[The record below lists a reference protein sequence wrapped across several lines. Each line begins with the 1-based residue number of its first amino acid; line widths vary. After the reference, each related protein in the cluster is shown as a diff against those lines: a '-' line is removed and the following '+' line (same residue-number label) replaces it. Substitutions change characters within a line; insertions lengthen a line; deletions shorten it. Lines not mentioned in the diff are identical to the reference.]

1 MNRIYEDMNPMTLLM
16 LCALGMV
23 LLYLG
28 RAQVHRAIRQA
39 SRIFA
44 SALRLASRAVAL
56 AEQRL
61 QTRNR
66 EVLLA
71 EGASHV
77 EKELEREFQR
87 VEAVVQ
93 RDLQNYP
100 ALHRQMSGLL
110 TRLDEDYQQSASSP
124 PSPPAW
130 VAAATAVTKL
140 PDPEGNLVGTIL
152 REIKQEADRQHT
164 SAMAAYRTQSQ
175 QRHKRLE
182 RMMPF
187 WRRLQKTLSSAER
200 NITGLQQRAQAIDV
214 RMEQYETIR
223 SDPERAARYL
233 SSSAFAQFAI
243 SSLVMV
249 IAVGGAFINFN
260 LIALPMSEMVGGG
273 SRIGS
278 LQMSHVA
285 ALVIILIEV
294 TMGLFLMETLRITR
308 LFPVINQLDDKLR
321 VRLAWFSFSIL
332 LTMAGIESAL
342 AFMRDQIA
350 ADSHA
355 LRQALTGAQATA
367 ITGANWIPMVGQ
379 MVLGFILPF
388 ALTFVAIPLESF
400 IHSGRTM
407 LGTAT
412 CGFLRFCATLLR
424 IVGSFCL
431 TTGKLLISLY
441 DLLIFPLLWIET
453 RVGQIRQ
460 TTGISTPVPAAGP
473 DLEKP
478 DLPSKALLPKSRRR
492 KKDEVDQ

>member
-1 MNRIYEDMNPMTLLM
+1 MNRIFEDMNPMTLLA

-28 RAQVHRAIRQA
+28 RAQVHKAIRQA
-39 SRIFA
+39 SRVLA

-56 AEQRL
+56 AEKRL
-61 QTRNR
+61 QTRNL

-124 PSPPAW
+124 PSPPGW
-130 VAAATAVTKL
+130 VAAVTAVTKL

-152 REIKQEADRQHT
+152 GEIKQEADRQHT
-164 SAMAAYRTQSQ
+164 SAMAAYRTQNQ

-187 WRRLQKTLSSAER
+187 WRRLQKTLSAAER
-200 NITGLQQRAQAIDV
+200 NITGLQVRAQTIDA
-214 RMEQYETIR
+214 RMEQYETIQN
-223 SDPERAARYL
+223 DPERAARHL

-243 SSLVMV
+243 SSLVMI

-273 SRIGS
+273 SRIGP
-278 LQMSHVA
+278 LQVSDVA
-285 ALVIILIEV
+285 ALVIILVEV

-350 ADSHA
+350 ANS
-355 LRQALTGAQATA
+355 QALLQTLSGSSGTGES
-367 ITGANWIPMVGQ
+367 WIPMVGQ

-412 CGFLRFCATLLR
+412 CSLMRLGATLLR
-424 IVGSFCL
+424 LIGSLCL
-431 TTGKLLISLY
+431 TIGKFLISLY

-453 RVGQIRQ
+453 KVGQIRQ

-478 DLPSKALLPKSRRR
+478 ALPAKALLPPSRRR
-492 KKDEVDQ
+492 KKEDVDQ